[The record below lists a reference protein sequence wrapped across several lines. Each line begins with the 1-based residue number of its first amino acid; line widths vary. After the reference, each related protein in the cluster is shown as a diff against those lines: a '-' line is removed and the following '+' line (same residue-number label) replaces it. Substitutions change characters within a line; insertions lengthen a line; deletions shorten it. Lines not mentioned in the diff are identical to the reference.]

1 MSNTAADTTVT
12 GDQIVTSETA
22 RKLLA
27 LLRICFGLTF
37 LWAFFDKLLA
47 LGFATGSMTDPKTG
61 VTSVD
66 RFGDAAWIH
75 GGSPTF
81 GFLKFGAAGP
91 FKGLYNSIAGAG
103 WADFLFMMGLLGIG
117 LALTFGFGM
126 RLAGIF
132 GAVLYRLII
141 FFALQ
146 VGLDPND
153 MKLITAALV
162 VAALLLPRW
171 GFLKKIPSL
180 RGRGGRVTP
189 REPEPAVALTA
200 GVGVVAAE
208 SSGAN
213 SGAQAQGER
222 N

>member
-47 LGFATGSMTDPKTG
+47 LGFATGTMTDPKTG

-66 RFGDAAWIH
+66 RFGDAAWIN

-81 GFLKFGAAGP
+81 GFLKFGADGP

-132 GAVLYRLII
+132 GAVLY
-141 FFALQ
+141 
-146 VGLDPND
+146 
-153 MKLITAALV
+153 
-162 VAALLLPRW
+162 LLMW
-171 GFLKKIPSL
+171 
-180 RGRGGRVTP
+180 T
-189 REPEPAVALTA
+189 VALPPANNPVLDDHILGAISVLVLAHTLA
-200 GVGVVAAE
+200 GDTWGVGKAWARKSFVVK
-208 SSGAN
+208 N
-213 SGAQAQGER
+213 PILR
-222 N
+222 

>member
-47 LGFATGSMTDPKTG
+47 LGFATGTMTDPKTG

-66 RFGDAAWIH
+66 RFGDAAWIN

-81 GFLKFGAAGP
+81 GFLKFGADGP

-132 GAVLYRLII
+132 GAVLY
-141 FFALQ
+141 
-146 VGLDPND
+146 
-153 MKLITAALV
+153 
-162 VAALLLPRW
+162 LLMW
-171 GFLKKIPSL
+171 
-180 RGRGGRVTP
+180 T
-189 REPEPAVALTA
+189 VALPPANNPVLDDHILGAISVLVLAHTLA
-200 GVGVVAAE
+200 GDIWGVGKAWARKSFVVK
-208 SSGAN
+208 N
-213 SGAQAQGER
+213 PILR
-222 N
+222 